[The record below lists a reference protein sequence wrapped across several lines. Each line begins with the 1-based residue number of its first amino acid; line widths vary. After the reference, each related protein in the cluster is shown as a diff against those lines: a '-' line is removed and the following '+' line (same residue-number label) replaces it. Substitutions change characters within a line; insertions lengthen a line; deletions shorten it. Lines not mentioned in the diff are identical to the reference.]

1 MVSVMVRWLFEL
13 TNIREL
19 KQTTP
24 ETTTRTPRH
33 KSLMSRTTAV
43 QVRDKSLDY
52 RTTVANDF
60 YYIDTDEIPGFLL
73 LLKNHIFPAV
83 NISFLSFT
91 CENIGVVMVTNTIS
105 Q

>member
-73 LLKNHIFPAV
+73 LLKNHIFPAR
-83 NISFLSFT
+83 
-91 CENIGVVMVTNTIS
+91 CEHIIFIFHMREYRCRHGNEHD
-105 Q
+105 